1 MTPKRLPDK
10 PNLKMMLRETPVASN
25 NFIGNTKKSKWGGNA
40 QLGQVGDE
48 PVTTMHDEEAL
59 YPYF

>member
-1 MTPKRLPDK
+1 
-10 PNLKMMLRETPVASN
+10 MMLRETPVASK